1 MDLLEELEWRG
12 LIKDTTNEEIL
23 KELINKKATLYC
35 GFDPTASSLHIGHLV
50 PVLTLKRFQS
60 FGHRVIALVG
70 GGTGLI
76 GDPSGRNSERKLL
89 TLEQSLENADSI
101 KKQLSRFLDFS
112 DPQKTIMLNNY
123 DWLSKI
129 DVITFLRDYG
139 KNFPINYMLAK
150 DTVASRLE
158 SGISF
163 TEFSYMIVQSIDFYN
178 LYKKENCRIQ
188 LGGSDQWG
196 NITSGAEL
204 IRRLDGDTN
213 VVGITMPLITK
224 SDGTKFGK
232 SSGGSFWLDA
242 EMTSPYTIYQYFLN
256 TSDQDV
262 IHYLKVFTFYSK
274 EEIEEFA
281 NKVKNSPELREAQ
294 KALAKSLVIMLH
306 GEKAMEEVQ
315 KMCDVLFG
323 GNIKELSLKQIN
335 VCFNGVPSISISEP
349 KNIIDALVEVKA
361 ASSKREA
368 RELLEKGTYSVNGD
382 KITDA
387 NFAFNKQNAIE
398 NKVFIIRRGKKNYF
412 MVEIS

>member
-1 MDLLEELEWRG
+1 
-12 LIKDTTNEEIL
+12 
-23 KELINKKATLYC
+23 
-35 GFDPTASSLHIGHLV
+35 
-50 PVLTLKRFQS
+50 
-60 FGHRVIALVG
+60 
-70 GGTGLI
+70 
-76 GDPSGRNSERKLL
+76 
-89 TLEQSLENADSI
+89 DSI

-112 DPQKTIMLNNY
+112 DSQKTIMLNNY

-306 GEKAMEEVQ
+306 GEKAME
-315 KMCDVLFG
+315 
-323 GNIKELSLKQIN
+323 
-335 VCFNGVPSISISEP
+335 
-349 KNIIDALVEVKA
+349 
-361 ASSKREA
+361 
-368 RELLEKGTYSVNGD
+368 
-382 KITDA
+382 
-387 NFAFNKQNAIE
+387 
-398 NKVFIIRRGKKNYF
+398 
-412 MVEIS
+412 

>member
-1 MDLLEELEWRG
+1 
-12 LIKDTTNEEIL
+12 
-23 KELINKKATLYC
+23 
-35 GFDPTASSLHIGHLV
+35 
-50 PVLTLKRFQS
+50 
-60 FGHRVIALVG
+60 
-70 GGTGLI
+70 
-76 GDPSGRNSERKLL
+76 
-89 TLEQSLENADSI
+89 
-101 KKQLSRFLDFS
+101 
-112 DPQKTIMLNNY
+112 
-123 DWLSKI
+123 
-129 DVITFLRDYG
+129 
-139 KNFPINYMLAK
+139 
-150 DTVASRLE
+150 
-158 SGISF
+158 
-163 TEFSYMIVQSIDFYN
+163 
-178 LYKKENCRIQ
+178 KENCRIQ

-335 VCFNGVPSISISEP
+335 ICFNGVPSISISEP